1 MKTLTLAISIALLG
15 LCGCSDNGVHLGF
28 ALTKGAETL
37 EKRPDGSELVI
48 RYEPLSGIHQVYYVN
63 IPPSV
68 STVPPY
74 RARCELAVGGTDCGS
89 TAYYQQVVYVG
100 PGANSIYAFSVTKTN
115 AATFLTLRKN
125 ENRIELIDVH

>member
-1 MKTLTLAISIALLG
+1 MKALTLTISIVLLG
-15 LCGCSDNGVHLGF
+15 LCGCSDNGVHLGM

-37 EKRPDGSELVI
+37 EKKPDGSELVI

-63 IPPSV
+63 IPPSR

-74 RARCELAVGGTDCGS
+74 RGDELAVGGKRCGS
-89 TAYYQQVVYVG
+89 TRYYTQIVYVG
-100 PGANSIYAFSVTKTN
+100 PGANNIYAFSVTKTN

-125 ENRIELIDVH
+125 GNRIELIDVH